1 MSAQERKD
9 VQGDE
14 NGLSTG
20 KTSPYTTKT
29 DACHHPHS
37 AERTHTCL
45 MLALL
50 RKGKHGHDEKAGD
63 TYLSWHHLP
72 RQAMPT
78 VVDGYLT

>member
-1 MSAQERKD
+1 MGFQ
-9 VQGDE
+9 
-14 NGLSTG
+14 LG
-20 KTSPYTTKT
+20 KHRLTRQKPTPATTQT
-29 DACHHPHS
+29 LPS
-37 AERTHTCL
+37 THTCL

-72 RQAMPT
+72 RQAMPP